1 MNVYFVDCL
10 PEFCQ
15 GAYIDYFDKDH
26 GLSECRRIDLK
37 PRLTSRQEG
46 FFASIEK
53 WHTELCIVG
62 ARQFKWW
69 WLLPASRLILWHPPI
84 WKPLIFALAMA
95 EELESFSGNEVYV
108 TGCPEETAV
117 YLQEFCAAIKVVDKR
132 KKCQRALPGSLR
144 GSLASLKYLFDVLIF
159 ILLHRKRQ
167 PIIEG
172 ASPIIIW
179 TYLLIPGAESVTTKD
194 HFFGDMFKPDD
205 FKYPVHWVCHGS
217 LRNNSGKCSPVYTD
231 GDRSLIYDW
240 IGISEWC
247 SLVRFYFFEW
257 CFNRT
262 PIVVPEFVLN
272 GHASKSFA
280 KNFAAE
286 LIERT
291 APLAEMTA
299 LLGLKKILRESSP
312 RALIYPYEEKCME
325 RALLMAV
332 EETKKTT
339 LTVGFAH
346 AVYNKGLM
354 YLRRRNEIWDAPPMP
369 DRLLATGAALK
380 KWLVD
385 WAKWD
390 EKRVLIGGSP
400 RWHNTTGRN
409 AEVALRGCPLRV
421 LILIGQ
427 DYEATELSNQF
438 EKLPSAFDTFEV
450 IIRPYPY
457 SWGDGQDKAFS
468 KIKTINRHIRV
479 DGGSLDEQI
488 AWCDVA
494 VYCSTSAGVET
505 MLSGR
510 LTIYLNLNQ
519 IFSLSPIDEK
529 IQSKALWKCQNISEL
544 NKLLYVV
551 NQMKEDQYTDIVGHQ
566 CNAANQ
572 LFQKIDY
579 SVLNGLLK
587 SNQASSDP
595 QSYVAE

>member
-15 GAYIDYFDKDH
+15 GAYIDYFDKDY

-37 PRLTSRQEG
+37 HRLSLRQED
-46 FFASIEK
+46 FFSSIEK
-53 WHTELCIVG
+53 WHTDLCIRG
-62 ARQFKWW
+62 TRQFKKWW

-95 EELESFSGNEVYV
+95 EELEGFSGNEVYV
-108 TGCPEETAV
+108 VGCPAEAAV
-117 YLQEFCAAIKVVDKR
+117 YLQEFCAAIKVADKR
-132 KKCQRALPGSLR
+132 KKCQHALPGSLR
-144 GSLASLKYLFDVLIF
+144 GSLASLKYLFDVLVF

-167 PIIEG
+167 PIIEEP
-172 ASPIIIW
+172 SPIIIW
-179 TYLLIPGAESVTTKD
+179 TYLLSPGAESVTTKD
-194 HFFGDMFKPDD
+194 HFFGDMFKPGD

-217 LRNNSGKCSPVYTD
+217 LRNNSGECSPVYSD

-240 IGISEWC
+240 IGISEWY
-247 SLVRFYFFEW
+247 SLVKFYFFEW

-312 RALIYPYEEKCME
+312 RALVYPYEEKCIE

-332 EETKKTT
+332 EETKKAT

-354 YLRRRNEIWDAPPMP
+354 YLRRRNGIGATPPMP
-369 DRLLATGAALK
+369 DRLLATGTALK

-400 RWHNTTGRN
+400 RWHNTIGRD
-409 AEVALRGCPLRV
+409 VGCAFRSRQLRV

-427 DYEATELSNQF
+427 GYEAIELSNQI
-438 EKLPSAFDTFEV
+438 EGYPSAFDKCEV
-450 IIRPYPY
+450 VIRPYPY
-457 SWGDGQDKAFS
+457 SWIDEQEKAYA
-468 KIKTINRHIRV
+468 KIKGINKHIHIN
-479 DGGSLDEQI
+479 GGSLGEQI
-488 AWCDVA
+488 SWCDVA
-494 VYCSTSAGVET
+494 VYCSTTAGLES

-510 LTIYLNLNQ
+510 LTIYLDLNH
-519 IFSLSPIDEK
+519 IFVLSPIDDK
-529 IQSKALWKCQNISEL
+529 IQSDILWKCQNLPEL
-544 NKLLYVV
+544 NKLLVSIS
-551 NQMKEDQYTDIVGHQ
+551 QMTDGQYAGIVKRQ
-566 CNAANQ
+566 YDVANQ
-572 LFQKIDY
+572 IFQEIDY
-579 SVLNGLLK
+579 GALNELLK
-587 SNQASSDP
+587 L
-595 QSYVAE
+595 

>member
-15 GAYIDYFDKDH
+15 GVYIDYFDKDY
-26 GLSECRRIDLK
+26 GLFECRRIDLK
-37 PRLTSRQEG
+37 HRLSLRQED
-46 FFASIEK
+46 FFSSIEK
-53 WHTELCIVG
+53 WHTELCIRG
-62 ARQFKWW
+62 ACQFKWW
-69 WLLPASRLILWHPPI
+69 WLLPASRLILWHPPV
-84 WKPLIFALAMA
+84 WKPLVFALAMT

-144 GSLASLKYLFDVLIF
+144 GSLASLKYLFDVLVF

-172 ASPIIIW
+172 SSPIIIW
-179 TYLLIPGAESVTTKD
+179 TYLLSPGAESATTKD
-194 HFFGDMFKPDD
+194 HFFGDMFKPGD

-217 LRNNSGKCSPVYTD
+217 LRNNSGECSPVYTD
-231 GDRSLIYDW
+231 GDRSLIYNW

-280 KNFAAE
+280 KNFASE
-286 LIERT
+286 LIGRT

-299 LLGLKKILRESSP
+299 LLGLKRILRESSP

-354 YLRRRNEIWDAPPMP
+354 YLRRRNEIGSTPPMP
-369 DRLLATGAALK
+369 DRLLTTGTALK

-400 RWHNTTGRN
+400 RWHNTIGRN
-409 AEVALRGCPLRV
+409 AEVVLQGRPLRI

-468 KIKTINRHIRV
+468 KIKTTNRHIRV

-494 VYCSTSAGVET
+494 VYCSTSAGIET

-510 LTIYLNLNQ
+510 LTIYLDLNQ

-544 NKLLYVV
+544 NKSLYVV
-551 NQMKEDQYTDIVGHQ
+551 NQMTEDQYTDIVGHQ

-579 SVLNGLLK
+579 SVLNELLK

>member
-1 MNVYFVDCL
+1 MNVYFVDSL
-10 PEFCQ
+10 PESCR
-15 GAYIDYFDKDH
+15 GAYIDYFDKDY

-37 PRLTSRQEG
+37 ARLSLRQED
-46 FFASIEK
+46 FFSSIEK
-53 WHTELCIVG
+53 WHAELCIIG

-84 WKPLIFALAMA
+84 WKPLVFALAVA

-117 YLQEFCAAIKVVDKR
+117 YLQEFCAAIKVVDECKKR
-132 KKCQRALPGSLR
+132 QRVLSGSLR
-144 GSLASLKYLFDVLIF
+144 SFLASLKYLFDVLVF

-179 TYLLIPGAESVTTKD
+179 TYLLSPGVEIVTIKD
-194 HFFGDMFKPDD
+194 HFFGDMFKPSE
-205 FKYPVHWVCHGS
+205 FNYPVHWVCHGS
-217 LRNNSGKCSPVYTD
+217 LRKNAGRCSSVYSD

-262 PIVVPEFVLN
+262 PVAVPEFVLN
-272 GHASKSFA
+272 GHTSKSFA
-280 KNFAAE
+280 KDFASE

-299 LLGLKKILRESSP
+299 LLGFKRILREFSP
-312 RALIYPYEEKCME
+312 RALVYPYEEKCME
-325 RALLMAV
+325 RGLLTAV
-332 EETKKTT
+332 KETKKTT

-354 YLRRRNEIWDAPPMP
+354 YLRRRNELDANPPMP
-369 DRLLATGAALK
+369 DRLLATGTALK

-400 RWHNTTGRN
+400 RWHHTIGHGADGAHQGR
-409 AEVALRGCPLRV
+409 PLHV
-421 LILIGQ
+421 LVLIGQ
-427 DYEATELSNQF
+427 DYEAIELATQL
-438 EKLPSAFDTFEV
+438 EKFPSAFDTFEV
-450 IIRPYPY
+450 VIRPYPY
-457 SWGDGQDKAFS
+457 SWGDGQNKALS
-468 KIKTINRHIRV
+468 KIKATNRHIRV
-479 DGGSLDEQI
+479 DGRSLDEQI
-488 AWCDVA
+488 EWCDVA
-494 VYCSTSAGVET
+494 VYCSTSAGIEA

-510 LTIYLNLNQ
+510 LTAYLDLNQ

-529 IQSKALWKCQNISEL
+529 IQSKALWKCQNLSEL
-544 NKLLYVV
+544 NKLLYIV
-551 NQMKEDQYTDIVGHQ
+551 NQMTEEQYTDIVGQQ

-579 SVLNGLLK
+579 GVLNGLLK
-587 SNQASSDP
+587 SNHVLSDS

>member
-10 PEFCQ
+10 PEPCQ
-15 GAYIDYFDKDH
+15 GAYIDYFDKDY

-37 PRLTSRQEG
+37 PRLSLRQED
-46 FFASIEK
+46 FFSSIEK
-53 WHTELCIVG
+53 WHTELCIIG

-69 WLLPASRLILWHPPI
+69 WLLPASRLILWHPPV
-84 WKPLIFALAMA
+84 WKPLVFALAVA
-95 EELESFSGNEVYV
+95 EELEGFSGNEVYV

-117 YLQEFCAAIKVVDKR
+117 YLQEFCVAIKVVDKR
-132 KKCQRALPGSLR
+132 KNRQRVLPDSLR
-144 GSLASLKYLFDVLIF
+144 SFLASLKYLFDVLVF

-172 ASPIIIW
+172 PSPIIIW
-179 TYLLIPGAESVTTKD
+179 TYLLSPGAESETTKD
-194 HFFGDMFKPDD
+194 HFFGDMFKPGD
-205 FKYPVHWVCHGS
+205 FKYPVYWVCHGS
-217 LRNNSGKCSPVYTD
+217 LRNNSGMCSPVYTD

-240 IGISEWC
+240 IGISEWY
-247 SLVRFYFFEW
+247 SLVRFYIFEW

-280 KNFAAE
+280 KNFASE
-286 LIERT
+286 LIEHT

-299 LLGLKKILRESSP
+299 LLGLKRILRESSP
-312 RALIYPYEEKCME
+312 RALVYPYEEKCVE
-325 RALLMAV
+325 RALLTAV
-332 EETKKTT
+332 KETKKAT

-354 YLRRRNEIWDAPPMP
+354 YLRRRNEVEASPSMP
-369 DRLLATGAALK
+369 DRLLATGTALK

-390 EKRVLIGGSP
+390 EKRILIGGSP
-400 RWHNTTGRN
+400 RWHHTNGHGIDGT
-409 AEVALRGCPLRV
+409 LRGRPLRILV
-421 LILIGQ
+421 LIGQ
-427 DYEATELSNQF
+427 DYEAIELANQL
-438 EKLPSAFDTFEV
+438 EKLPSAFDEFEV
-450 IIRPYPY
+450 VVRPYPY
-457 SWGDGQDKAFS
+457 SWGDGQEKAFS
-468 KIKTINRHIRV
+468 IIKKINRHIRV
-479 DGGSLDEQI
+479 DGGALDEQI

-494 VYCSTSAGVET
+494 IYCSTSAGIEA

-510 LTIYLNLNQ
+510 LTVYLDLNQ

-529 IQSKALWKCQNISEL
+529 IQSKALCKCQNLSEL
-544 NKLLYVV
+544 NELLYVV
-551 NQMKEDQYTDIVGHQ
+551 NQMTEEQYTDVVGHQ

-587 SNQASSDP
+587 SNQVSSD
-595 QSYVAE
+595 SKNYVAE